1 MHKESHADRLIASP
15 LFPYS
20 VVTTYP
26 EANMVRK
33 QGTLQAYT
41 PYALAALR
49 IVTAYLFIQ
58 HGTAKLFG
66 IPHQSMFDNLQI
78 FSILGVAGLLEVA
91 GGLLIGVGLF
101 TRPTSFV
108 LSGFMAVAYF
118 MAHASQGN
126 VLAPMLNGGELAA
139 LYSFIFLVFVFTG
152 AGAFSLDARTR
163 REAQSTLV
171 TA

>member
-1 MHKESHADRLIASP
+1 MLPTQR
-15 LFPYS
+15 
-20 VVTTYP
+20 
-26 EANMVRK
+26 
-33 QGTLQAYT
+33 TLQSYT

-66 IPHQSMFDNLQI
+66 FPHQEMFDGLQL
-78 FSILGVAGLLEVA
+78 FSLIGLAGILEVA
-91 GGLLIGVGLF
+91 GGLLIGAGLF
-101 TRPTSFV
+101 TRPTAFV

-126 VLAPMLNGGELAA
+126 VLAPLLNGGELAV
-139 LYSFIFLVFVFTG
+139 LYSFIFLLFVFTG
-152 AGAFSLDARTR
+152 PGALSLDERKQRAAET
-163 REAQSTLV
+163 TLV

>member
-1 MHKESHADRLIASP
+1 MLPRQTTIES
-15 LFPYS
+15 
-20 VVTTYP
+20 
-26 EANMVRK
+26 
-33 QGTLQAYT
+33 YT

-66 IPHQSMFDNLQI
+66 VPHQEMFDGLQL
-78 FSILGVAGLLEVA
+78 FSLIGLAGVLEVA
-91 GGLLIGVGLF
+91 GGLLIGAGLY
-101 TRPTSFV
+101 TRPTAFV

-139 LYSFIFLVFVFTG
+139 LYSFIFLLFVFTG
-152 AGAFSLDARTR
+152 AGALSLDERKRRAAR
-163 REAQSTLV
+163 STLV

>member
-1 MHKESHADRLIASP
+1 ML
-15 LFPYS
+15 
-20 VVTTYP
+20 
-26 EANMVRK
+26 RK
-33 QGTLQAYT
+33 QEALQAYT

-58 HGTAKLFG
+58 HGTAKLFEF
-66 IPHQSMFDNLQI
+66 PYQSMFDDLQP
-78 FSILGVAGLLEVA
+78 FSLIGLAGVLEVA

-101 TRPTSFV
+101 TRPTAFV

-126 VLAPMLNGGELAA
+126 VLAPMLNGGEVAA
-139 LYSFIFLVFVFTG
+139 LYSFIFLLLVFTG
-152 AGAFSLDARTR
+152 AGVLSLDERKQRDTK
-163 REAQSTLV
+163 STLV